1 MITEYNLILYSEFF
15 NYSDMFIRDILNRNI
30 LDFTN
35 ISDIK
40 RIYDK
45 ISSRLFLTYGFQIK
59 NVVFK
64 GAIKEVS
71 KEALLVMQ
79 NKRLTTQNKPYP
91 GFKKPKSDNIAI
103 GYLI

>member
-1 MITEYNLILYSEFF
+1 MKILGVGV
-15 NYSDMFIRDILNRNI
+15 DIIDN
-30 LDFTN
+30 
-35 ISDIK
+35 
-40 RIYDK
+40 
-45 ISSRLFLTYGFQIK
+45 SRIK